1 LSEFS
6 HDNRPL
12 KEASMLGLTMMMRYF
27 FGAGILTAGITMVL
41 VIYGNALSTR
51 EDDELYLNK
60 AEQAMVASEQ
70 RMLIGKMHGL
80 ARVIF
85 GFAVVAGVLLAVSA
99 GLWVWIGFHG
109 S

>member
-1 LSEFS
+1 MF
-6 HDNRPL
+6 
-12 KEASMLGLTMMMRYF
+12 GLMMMMRYF
-27 FGAGILTAGITMVL
+27 FGAGILTAAITMVL

-60 AEQAMVASEQ
+60 AEQAMMASEQ
-70 RMLIGKMHGL
+70 KMLIGKMHGL

-85 GFAVVAGVLLAVSA
+85 GFAVVAAVLLAVSA
-99 GLWVWIGFHG
+99 GLWVWIGFQ